1 MVVHRAYEYEHL
13 ILCFNFLTA
22 MPDRACGGEKLKLWN
37 VYFGKMVGM
46 ERLKEV

>member
-13 ILCFNFLTA
+13 KLRLNFLTT
-22 MPDRACGGEKLKLWN
+22 MPERACGGEKLKLWK